1 MVTVTDLDTDT
12 PVAIMN
18 PNENPIR
25 IIRRQLN
32 LTQVNL
38 AARAKVSRMV
48 VLRTEQGM
56 YASIPDKLLTQL
68 STVAGF
74 AVPRRDIQPVY
85 EIWQRDQRMLQ
96 SEWVNNPFT
105 VEGTGRRAFINWR
118 RAVSPVGDSAMGFC
132 RLLCIH
138 PNSLRALESGSSRSF
153 PSQISQALIIA
164 GIDQE
169 KLDWLYSLTPDGLS
183 TYGESL

>member
-1 MVTVTDLDTDT
+1 MVTITDLPDPTN
-12 PVAIMN
+12 PVVLMN
-18 PNENPIR
+18 PNENPVR
-25 IIRRQLN
+25 IVRRQLN

-38 AARAKVSRMV
+38 ATRAKVSRMV

-74 AVPRRDIQPVY
+74 PVPRRDIQPIY
-85 EIWQRDQRMLQ
+85 EIWQREQRMLQ
-96 SEWVNNPFT
+96 EWVNEPFQ
-105 VEGTGRRAFINWR
+105 VNGSGRRAFINWR

-132 RLLCIH
+132 RLLCVH
-138 PNSLRALESGSSRSF
+138 PNSLRALESGSSKSF
-153 PSQISQALIIA
+153 PSQISQALIMA